1 MSLNFF
7 IKKGGLTSVARKN
20 QPAYKSTAGKKINT
34 KWLNNVMKSIGS
46 TTMDSFKTIAPNL
59 YSAGEGIASSVRDIR
74 NMTVG
79 NSIGKNVT
87 NLSKNKYINYGKR
100 AFDNII
106 DDLKT
111 GNLNNTERMNQAMD
125 DSFGN
130 MFDDFSFGDEEE
142 GASVTFNYMGDSK
155 QSSDA
160 TFELAKSIQKSGEA
174 NVKAQ
179 KATVDAMI
187 SVTSASMLQ
196 QQEIG
201 KETNA
206 HLGNINNN
214 IAALVA
220 YQQENTTKFYE
231 SAMAVFDRFLKKEEE
246 ESSGG
251 DKATRLFNSNGGINP
266 SAYKDYVKKQIS
278 SSLKDSNLGSMANM
292 ILSDDTAMEMVVSNP
307 IGFASKMIVQGMV
320 PHLVTNTIKGM
331 EEAFTGFMPTMIA
344 KLGEWRH
351 NEEKGLAGTIK
362 RLIGNV
368 FGIEVEKLDKIDL
381 SGKVTKD
388 AAIFDGMTRNSIVE
402 VIPKHLREMSSYLRD
417 IAEHFKVDTTK
428 SRQQA
433 EIFDAG
439 SGKYISIQELQK
451 NIAEK
456 VTNSVT
462 DAMSST
468 EFGKSIAGGGNDLV
482 GKDAKTYERMTKQMY
497 EFMSRMDGAFTPES
511 FNVNDKDSK
520 INQILGQIDVNN
532 KQEQK
537 VLNVLTETI
546 KILGENQKGLHHS
559 QFAAMRGIEAKN
571 DTLTSL
577 GKDYDIENLIAAGIT
592 SETDINEFVD
602 MYGGNKKA
610 QQNREKE
617 RERKKRE
624 EKAKEKRD
632 YKNRRKGSA
641 RSLAKHSLQ
650 EAGIIHRN
658 DTKNGRERISA
669 DNADAS
675 TLPGFIANTGG
686 HLKDSMFAAMNGD
699 NKGAIEAL
707 GAIFT
712 DGMKTLWG
720 SIKDNF
726 LNPLKESIFGKKGED
741 GYIDGGLF
749 SGVQNKAKDIWK
761 EIGFHINGKEYTDS
775 AGNKHEADPENSVVG
790 RVKGIFGTITDSI
803 KYRLFGDKDEEG
815 KDDKKKGNVVGGIID
830 TFKEG
835 LLGWKHALFGDDP
848 EKDADQQISDFK
860 EKAMKAIPDLGVGAI
875 GGLAMSQLSGGLL
888 GAIIGGPFTG
898 IALGMGTSLLAKS
911 EKFQNYLFGP
921 EVEDEEGNKSRVGGL
936 ISKKTQDMFKDP
948 AFKKSAIGGAAL
960 GIAKSFIFGSSGGIL
975 GSLVG
980 GPIAGAIFGA
990 GLGMLKKSEMFQNFM
1005 YGEIGEDGER
1015 SGGFKDKLKAKIKS
1029 TFGKDN
1035 KEDGED
1041 GKKMKKAFGMGALGA
1056 GAGGVMGLLMGGP
1069 IVGSV
1074 IGLASGIAASTGK
1087 FKKWFFGEKDE
1098 DGNVTKVGMLGKVG
1112 NWMHTEIMAPMKNKV
1127 LDIVED
1133 FKTTIKYDVFNVA
1146 KILMGPAVDYVK
1158 ESVDKVKEKFSQGL
1172 DYVKEKLFAPIG
1184 KLASTI
1190 MKPVKKAVGAV
1201 VSFAYK
1207 QVKRMVTLPFKVM
1220 KHVALA
1226 ITSPFVKLAKGVKKI
1241 IGWVGKKIFNAI
1253 GFVTKKAFKLVA
1265 APFNVAAGIANYL
1278 GGKAKDKLAG
1288 VGGEV
1293 RKKKHVKGE
1302 GWRVDL
1308 KNNKID
1314 KENELRENKK
1324 NRRERANMAY
1334 NRSLVAKTLGYDV
1347 KYLTE
1352 ENYEAALKV
1361 DKKLARKMKGPG
1373 FGRLGDK
1380 SKRQFEE
1387 DPAEVARK
1395 QQAKIAKS
1403 SDADIATMDTKDQDI
1418 GTRNLIQSTR
1428 QTSILE
1434 RIFNWLTGKKSK
1446 FGDSYGNVTDGGD
1459 AKDDQTAEGNKKPE
1473 DQNEEAEEEN
1483 IEEDNR
1489 KWYEKISDEI
1499 SESGGVLNWAKG
1511 KLTSAKDKVKGF
1523 FSKDSIKEGF
1533 ENSDLNRAIQKVKG
1547 FFGSKN
1553 RTRAKGGPV
1562 EKGKSYLVG
1571 DGGTDPSAAE
1581 VFVPKTNGKILSQ
1594 KNGGI
1599 KVTIEGIAT
1608 KAIQAIKS
1616 IFTGGPGNILPGQS
1630 GGPNLV
1636 GNDDSS
1642 DSVSLARASV
1652 NANAEADYDEEGNL
1666 IKEKV
1671 DSETI
1676 DDIEDEDEKE
1686 DAIVAADNAADLAN
1700 AKNAGSFISQRKK
1713 KEEAK
1718 NEENAKTQID
1728 LLDKIRSGQEKAN
1741 KEQKSH
1747 FNIWESVF
1755 SKKGL
1760 ITAAILGLFAIFP
1773 NLPGTIV
1780 EGLFNAV
1787 KAIGKSLGLQIEG
1800 ELEKNAANGGIG
1812 KNTDG
1817 NNAAEEVQETI
1828 DNITDGNILDLQKDG
1843 SASKT
1848 SSSILKVLGR
1858 AGLNWKNRYFTKGNS
1873 KTTKR
1878 IKKVMR
1884 GVETV
1889 VKTPGRVLNRV
1900 INGKP
1905 TEYEKVIRDSKK
1917 NKLTYDKKNKRWID
1931 NYNREVLSQDQWD
1944 ELVKE
1949 NGDDWAKANKDKYY
1963 LPDDKTSPKNPKQG
1977 KVSKKISE
1985 IKEGAKTKL
1994 KETKPAKKV
2003 AEFKENLTTKAKN
2016 SKPGQALEKGRTKI
2030 QNAQEAVKGKIDD
2043 AKGAVK
2049 GKFDDAKGAVKGKFD
2064 DLKNT
2069 AKDKF
2074 TNAVSGKTDDIMKAG
2089 AEKADDAIEATTKKL
2104 TNKGVES
2111 DGWFKKVTGMVS
2123 DFFKSLFEKIA
2134 KASGKNADDL
2144 VKVTSKFGFKNIKA
2158 ALKKVWDKTA
2168 GKLIGFITGKI
2179 GAASVTFGLSELVGL
2194 GISAIDGATC
2204 AAKLFE
2210 VSKEDVDGTMT
2221 LISTAW
2227 GALTGTTVGGLFDL
2241 VCSVLE
2247 PFMGKIQK
2255 FICVA
2260 IYTFIKGSDSEDV
2273 KALGENQKKF
2283 RVEWEKDRDAKLKKE
2298 YETQQK
2304 AGIIGKDVTFE
2315 QFLAGVKDGTYKAN
2329 AQSFE
2334 DYNTNVNGG
2343 LMDKTIDAV
2352 GGGIT
2357 TAAHAVGTWW
2367 SGDTKYQD
2375 DKGNVYTKTKTGD
2388 WQVTDKDG
2396 KDLGTVNADA
2406 IDPKKMK
2413 DVSTDGAWGAI
2424 KSGAGAVVD
2433 GAKKF
2438 GGAVADGAGAVIDAG
2453 KNLAGKAVD
2462 TVKNVGSWIGGMFGF
2477 GGDDEEE
2484 EKKKAEEEKRKA
2496 EEAKKKK
2503 EQEEQA
2509 KKEEELMSHKYEVIN
2524 DANKTYW
2531 QYDKKTKKFLHY
2543 TADGKIIQGESKT
2556 TEEITQLVKDNV
2568 LKDVKIARRIERPS
2582 SLIGNLLNVGKAAI
2596 DSVKK
2601 DGLVGTAKK
2610 AGSAVMDGAKKLGGK
2625 LLGGIKNIFGFGGDD
2640 EEEKKKKAEEE
2651 KRKAEEAKKKKE
2663 QEEQAKKEEELMSH
2677 KYEVVG
2683 DKNKS
2688 YWQYDKKTK
2697 KFLHYKADGKVI
2709 EGESKT
2715 TEEITQLVKDKKL
2728 KDVKIATKL
2737 TEKKKETGFL
2747 GRLINVGK
2755 AAINSVKKDGLLGTA
2770 KKVGS
2775 AAIDTAK
2782 KFGGKLIDAAK
2793 KGGIGGAVKTAV
2805 GTIAGGIKKVG
2816 GKLVGGIKDIFSSG
2830 SNSEMKKAELIMKS
2844 KFEVVG
2850 DKNKSYWKY
2859 DPKAKKFYHYTS
2871 DGKKIEKDGAK
2882 TAKDIADL
2890 LKEKKLTIIKPQ
2902 TKQEKKKEEG
2912 FFGKLINAGKNAINA
2927 AKKGGI
2933 GGALKNAVGTIAGGI
2948 KKVGGKLLG
2957 GVKKSFGLN
2966 KNNETKDKKKKS
2978 EEILSSHKYMVVG
2991 DKKKSYW
2998 KYDPKA
3004 KKFYHYSADGKKI
3017 EKDKGKST
3025 EEIFKLLREKK
3036 LKLEKIPTKKEKKKE
3051 EGFFGKLINAGKNA
3065 INAAKKGGIGGA
3077 LKDMGGKLL
3086 GGAKNL
3092 IKKTPIGKA
3101 ISFGK
3106 KMVGKLTDKL
3116 TKEQIYRDPKDKTYW
3131 KYDAKE
3137 KVYYKYNVNNQKTDD
3152 KPKTQKQIDKLFK
3165 EGKLVKDT
3173 IKKDNVLTRSIDAVK
3188 KLGKKAIDSAKKTF
3202 SAITGKATKKSTNK
3216 SIKPERL
3223 SKIGKR
3229 MESGKDY
3236 IYYAKKDKSYYA
3248 CVGGKWY
3255 HFNKDGQKLDEK
3267 EVSYSYIFSKFSNGD
3282 LVRDKISGKTKI
3294 TNEKDLKKYI
3304 KSLSKNAKKND
3315 WETKKELDKKL
3326 EKQNKGKTKPKKR
3339 KTKKVFMSPDGDY
3352 YKKNKD
3358 GTYNHYNSI
3367 GNLIDENI
3375 DGEDKDKIEKKI
3387 KNGTLVSSEIS
3398 EKKKVDASKVHGG
3411 INKTVNSVWKES
3423 QKNLEGNTNT
3433 VTGAVTGTATKSTS
3447 STTSPAKS
3455 GIFGLAGSIFSGI
3468 FGGGFSNEDDEI
3480 GGAGGDELNGFKFFS
3495 QKDKRWKDKD
3505 YSSGKS
3511 KSTMGKAGCGPTA
3524 MSMVASQLSGKNL
3537 SPVDIAADAKNAG
3550 FRDKTGTNANFIS
3563 YESKKLNLPSVQTQN
3578 PSAEYIVS
3586 ELDKG
3591 HPMILNGISPNEKNS
3606 PYTRKGHYIVAVGR
3620 DDNGNIRIND
3630 PRGKSKSKSI
3640 SPEKL
3645 AKETRLGWS
3654 FKKNRIKRF
3663 ITKKTGGYGE
3673 KDWIGTV
3680 RSVHKAMSDAG
3691 RKNGWKYDQGAYHNI
3706 KVDNKTY
3713 NVRWDCSGFV
3723 SACLEVYG
3731 SFKKGQKT
3739 NSTGF
3744 VNMKNL
3750 SGFTPMNWCG
3760 WDKLQEGDIIARN
3773 GHVEIFA
3780 YNKKGK
3786 HFVYNAGSTEAINA
3800 TEPSGSSHSDYTRV
3814 LRPDEPGEGVELQ
3827 TDTASSDATTSNGSE
3842 TNTDPSNGFLDNFQA
3857 LASEYANRVMKGDY
3871 NSDFS
3876 SVLSGDPNSSDDSSN
3891 ASGETAS
3898 AATEI
3903 EGNGN
3908 IEKVWNFFAKNGF
3921 SAAAI
3926 SGIIGN
3932 MYQESGVNPKSIQG
3946 NGKGPAA
3953 GIFQWENYNTK
3964 SSRWKALDNK
3974 ARKEGKDWKDLGVQ
3988 LDFALGEMKGKD
4000 IDNRLKGKYG
4010 IINNGKS
4017 RETTDIDGKKYTLNA
4032 ISDGFEGF
4040 KQIADVEEAVK
4051 SFEAA
4056 YERAGKPNFKRRIDK
4071 AKEVYKKYGKE
4082 ASTTDEGGSGGF
4094 GDYGDEMDIFTS
4106 TYKTSSNTTMNTNS
4120 TSDDKLIKLLSGDHS
4135 EINRLLNKSTS
4146 EEKMEKLLEKMVS
4159 ILESISD
4166 SSSSSITELKKI
4178 AANSKMNGQYN
4189 TNIVNGGGTNNIIQN
4204 GSGQPS
4210 SESRNSVLAR
4220 QLAKG

>member
-1 MSLNFF
+1 M
-7 IKKGGLTSVARKN
+7 ARKN

-59 YSAGEGIASSVRDIR
+59 YSAGEGVASSVRDIK
-74 NMTVG
+74 NLTTG
-79 NSIGKNVT
+79 NSIGTGVT

-307 IGFASKMIVQGMV
+307 IGFASKMIIQGMV

-368 FGIEVEKLDKIDL
+368 FGIEVDKLDKIDL

-417 IAEHFKVDTTK
+417 IAEHFKVDTRK

-468 EFGKSIAGGGNDLV
+468 EFGKSIASGGNELV
-482 GKDAKTYERMTKQMY
+482 GKDAKTYERMTNQMY

-511 FNVNDKDSK
+511 FNTKDKDSK
-520 INQILGQIDVNN
+520 INQILSQIDVNN

-537 VLNVLTETI
+537 VLDVLTETI
-546 KILGENQKGLHHS
+546 NLLGKNQKGLHHS

-571 DTLTSL
+571 DTITSL

-617 RERKKRE
+617 RERKKLE
-624 EKAKEKRD
+624 EKAREKRD

-658 DTKNGRERISA
+658 DTKAGRERISA

-699 NKGAIEAL
+699 SKGAMGAL

-720 SIKDNF
+720 SIKENF

-775 AGNKHEADPENSVVG
+775 AGNKHEADPENSVIG

-815 KDDKKKGNVVGGIID
+815 KDDKKKGNVVGGIIN

-888 GAIIGGPFTG
+888 GAMIGGPFTG

-921 EVEDEEGNKSRVGGL
+921 EVEDEDGNKSRVGGL

-960 GIAKSFIFGSSGGIL
+960 GIAKSFIFGSSGGLL

-1029 TFGKDN
+1029 TFGKEN

-1087 FKKWFFGEKDE
+1087 FKKWFFGEKDK

-1172 DYVKEKLFAPIG
+1172 NYVKEKLFAPIG

-1201 VSFAYK
+1201 VNFAYK
-1207 QVKRMVTLPFKVM
+1207 QVKTMVTLPFKVM

-1226 ITSPFVKLAKGVKKI
+1226 ITSPFVKLAKGVKNI
-1241 IGWVGKKIFNAI
+1241 IKGIGKKIFNAI

-1288 VGGEV
+1288 VGGDV
-1293 RKKKHVKGE
+1293 KKKKHVKGE

-1352 ENYEAALKV
+1352 ANYEAALKV

-1387 DPAEVARK
+1387 DPAELARK
-1395 QQAKIAKS
+1395 QQAKLAKS
-1403 SDADIATMDTKDQDI
+1403 SDADIASMDTKDQDI

-1459 AKDDQTAEGNKKPE
+1459 AKDDQTDEGSKKPE
-1473 DQNEEAEEEN
+1473 DQNEEVEEEN
-1483 IEEDNR
+1483 TEEDNR

-1499 SESGGVLNWAKG
+1499 FESGGVLNWSKG
-1511 KLTSAKDKVKGF
+1511 KLISAKDKVKGF

-1533 ENSDLNRAIQKVKG
+1533 ENSDLNHAIQKVKG

-1630 GGPNLV
+1630 GGPSLV

-1671 DSETI
+1671 DPETI

-1686 DAIVAADNAADLAN
+1686 DAIIAADNAADLAN

-1780 EGLFNAV
+1780 DGLFNSV

-1817 NNAAEEVQETI
+1817 NSATEEVQETI
-1828 DNITDGNILDLQKDG
+1828 NNVTDGNILDLQKDG

-1848 SSSILKVLGR
+1848 SSSVFKVIGR
-1858 AGLNWKNRYFTKGNS
+1858 AGLNWRNRYFTTGNS
-1873 KTTKR
+1873 KTTKH

-1889 VKTPGRVLNRV
+1889 VKTPGRILNRV

-1949 NGDDWAKANKDKYY
+1949 NGEDWAKANKDNYY

-1985 IKEGAKTKL
+1985 IKEGAKTKI
-1994 KETKPAKKV
+1994 KESKPGKKV
-2003 AEFKENLTTKAKN
+2003 TEIKEGAKIKIKE

-2043 AKGAVK
+2043 AKGVVK
-2049 GKFDDAKGAVKGKFD
+2049 GKVD
-2064 DLKNT
+2064 DLKNA

-2074 TNAVSGKTDDIMKAG
+2074 KNAVSGKTDDLMKAG

-2104 TNKGVES
+2104 ANNS
-2111 DGWFKKVTGMVS
+2111 ADSGWFKKVTGMVS
-2123 DFFKSLFEKIA
+2123 DFFKTLFEKIA
-2134 KASGKNADDL
+2134 KASGKNVDDL

-2168 GKLIGFITGKI
+2168 GKLIGFLTGKL
-2179 GAASVTFGLSELVGL
+2179 GLASVSFGISELVGL

-2227 GALTGTTVGGLFDL
+2227 GALAGTTVGGLFDL

-2247 PFMGKIQK
+2247 PFLGKIQK
-2255 FICVA
+2255 FICVS

-2329 AQSFE
+2329 SQSFE
-2334 DYNTNVNGG
+2334 DYNTDVNGG
-2343 LMDKTIDAV
+2343 MIDKTIDAV

-2375 DKGNVYTKTKTGD
+2375 DKGNTYTKTKSGD

-2396 KDLGTVNADA
+2396 KDIGTVNEKA
-2406 IDPKKMK
+2406 IDTSKMK
-2413 DVSTDGAWGAI
+2413 DVSTGGAWGTI
-2424 KSGAGAVVD
+2424 KSGAKKLGGAVVD
-2433 GAKKF
+2433 GAKKL
-2438 GGAVADGAGAVIDAG
+2438 GGAALDAG
-2453 KNLAGKAVD
+2453 KNLAGKA
-2462 TVKNVGSWIGGMFGF
+2462 I
-2477 GGDDEEE
+2477 
-2484 EKKKAEEEKRKA
+2484 
-2496 EEAKKKK
+2496 
-2503 EQEEQA
+2503 
-2509 KKEEELMSHKYEVIN
+2509 
-2524 DANKTYW
+2524 
-2531 QYDKKTKKFLHY
+2531 
-2543 TADGKIIQGESKT
+2543 
-2556 TEEITQLVKDNV
+2556 
-2568 LKDVKIARRIERPS
+2568 
-2582 SLIGNLLNVGKAAI
+2582 
-2596 DSVKK
+2596 
-2601 DGLVGTAKK
+2601 
-2610 AGSAVMDGAKKLGGK
+2610 
-2625 LLGGIKNIFGFGGDD
+2625 
-2640 EEEKKKKAEEE
+2640 
-2651 KRKAEEAKKKKE
+2651 
-2663 QEEQAKKEEELMSH
+2663 
-2677 KYEVVG
+2677 
-2683 DKNKS
+2683 
-2688 YWQYDKKTK
+2688 
-2697 KFLHYKADGKVI
+2697 
-2709 EGESKT
+2709 
-2715 TEEITQLVKDKKL
+2715 
-2728 KDVKIATKL
+2728 
-2737 TEKKKETGFL
+2737 
-2747 GRLINVGK
+2747 
-2755 AAINSVKKDGLLGTA
+2755 
-2770 KKVGS
+2770 
-2775 AAIDTAK
+2775 
-2782 KFGGKLIDAAK
+2782 
-2793 KGGIGGAVKTAV
+2793 
-2805 GTIAGGIKKVG
+2805 GGIKKVG
-2816 GKLVGGIKDIFSSG
+2816 SWVGGIFGFGGESEEKRKKEEMISNFIYKDQKTG
-2830 SNSEMKKAELIMKS
+2830 Q
-2844 KFEVVG
+2844 
-2850 DKNKSYWKY
+2850 YWKY
-2859 DPKAKKFYHYTS
+2859 D
-2871 DGKKIEKDGAK
+2871 
-2882 TAKDIADL
+2882 
-2890 LKEKKLTIIKPQ
+2890 KEKKLFYLYSKDGKKDESKTLKAEDILKMIKEKKLIPEKIDK
-2902 TKQEKKKEEG
+2902 TTEKKKTG
-2912 FFGKLINAGKNAINA
+2912 IFGSLLNIGKQAIN
-2927 AKKGGI
+2927 
-2933 GGALKNAVGTIAGGI
+2933 
-2948 KKVGGKLLG
+2948 
-2957 GVKKSFGLN
+2957 FG
-2966 KNNETKDKKKKS
+2966 
-2978 EEILSSHKYMVVG
+2978 
-2991 DKKKSYW
+2991 
-2998 KYDPKA
+2998 
-3004 KKFYHYSADGKKI
+3004 
-3017 EKDKGKST
+3017 
-3025 EEIFKLLREKK
+3025 
-3036 LKLEKIPTKKEKKKE
+3036 
-3051 EGFFGKLINAGKNA
+3051 
-3065 INAAKKGGIGGA
+3065 
-3077 LKDMGGKLL
+3077 
-3086 GGAKNL
+3086 KNL
-3092 IKKTPIGKA
+3092 IKKTPIEKA

-3106 KMVGKLTDKL
+3106 KMVGNITDKF
-3116 TKEQIYRDPKDKTYW
+3116 TKEEVYRDPKDKAYW
-3131 KYDAKE
+3131 KYDAKK
-3137 KVYYKYNVNNQKTDD
+3137 KVYYKYNVNNQITDD
-3152 KPKTQKQIDKLFK
+3152 KPKTQKEIDKLFK
-3165 EGKLVKDT
+3165 DGKLVKDR
-3173 IKKDNVLTRSIDAVK
+3173 IKKDNVLTKSIDAVK
-3188 KLGKKAIDSAKKTF
+3188 KMGKNAIDSAKKTF
-3202 SAITGKATKKSTNK
+3202 STITDKMFKKPKNK
-3216 SIKPERL
+3216 IMKPINL
-3223 SKIGKR
+3223 HKKK
-3229 MESGKDY
+3229 ESGKDY

-3255 HFNKDGQKLDEK
+3255 HFNKNGQKIDEK
-3267 EVSYSYIFSKFSNGD
+3267 EISYSYIFSKFSNGD

-3294 TNEKDLKKYI
+3294 TNEKEMKKYI
-3304 KSLSKNAKKND
+3304 KSISKNAKKND

-3326 EKQNKGKTKPKKR
+3326 KKQNKGKTKPKKR

-3375 DGEDKDKIEKKI
+3375 GGEDKDKIEKKI

-3398 EKKKVDASKVHGG
+3398 EKKKIDASKVHGG

-3423 QKNLEGNTNT
+3423 QKNLEGNKNT
-3433 VTGAVTGTATKSTS
+3433 VTGTVTGTSTKKTS
-3447 STTSPAKS
+3447 STTTTRAAKP
-3455 GIFGLAGSIFSGI
+3455 GVFGLVGSIFSGI

-3578 PSAEYIVS
+3578 PSAEYISSQVDS
-3586 ELDKG
+3586 G
-3591 HPMILNGISPNEKNS
+3591 HPMILNGVAKDSKSS
-3606 PYTRKGHYIVAVGR
+3606 PYTKSGHYIVAVGKN
-3620 DDNGNIRIND
+3620 DSGDILIND
-3630 PRGKSKSKSI
+3630 PRGRSKSI
-3640 SPEKL
+3640 PISADRL
-3645 AKETRLGWS
+3645 ASETRLGWS
-3654 FKKNRIKRF
+3654 FGGFNRKKKSRKLFGTKTKGGFGENSFTAEDVIAVAKNEVGYSEKASAKNLDDKKKNAGKGNYTKYAKEVGHTNGLAWCATFVTWCFVTAANGDKNKAKEVLCGANTAGCANNVAAFKSAKRYD
-3663 ITKKTGGYGE
+3663 KKPHPG
-3673 KDWIGTV
+3673 DV
-3680 RSVHKAMSDAG
+3680 V
-3691 RKNGWKYDQGAYHNI
+3691 
-3706 KVDNKTY
+3706 
-3713 NVRWDCSGFV
+3713 F
-3723 SACLEVYG
+3723 
-3731 SFKKGQKT
+3731 F
-3739 NSTGF
+3739 
-3744 VNMKNL
+3744 
-3750 SGFTPMNWCG
+3750 MN
-3760 WDKLQEGDIIARN
+3760 
-3773 GHVEIFA
+3773 
-3780 YNKKGK
+3780 
-3786 HFVYNAGSTEAINA
+3786 
-3800 TEPSGSSHSDYTRV
+3800 GSSHTGLVIAVDGDNITTIEGNTSPGKFNRDGGCVAEKKYNIKKESRISGFGHPKYDGSSNFGGVTSD
-3814 LRPDEPGEGVELQ
+3814 G
-3827 TDTASSDATTSNGSE
+3827 SSKNSDATATSE
-3842 TNTDPSNGFLDNFQA
+3842 TNTDVSNGFLDKFQA

-3876 SVLSGDPNSSDDSSN
+3876 SVLSGNSNSSDDSSN
-3891 ASGETAS
+3891 ASGKTAS

-3903 EGNGN
+3903 EGKGN

-3964 SSRWKALDNK
+3964 SSRWKALDDK
-3974 ARKEGKDWKDLGVQ
+3974 AKKEGKDWKDLGVQ
-3988 LDFALGEMKGKD
+3988 LDFALGEMKSKD

-4010 IINNGKS
+4010 IISNGKS
-4017 RETTDIDGKKYTLNA
+4017 KETTDFDGRKYTLNA
-4032 ISDGFEGF
+4032 IPDGFKGF
-4040 KQIADVEEAVK
+4040 KQIDDVEEAVK

-4082 ASTTDEGGSGGF
+4082 APTTDKGGSGGF
-4094 GDYGDEMDIFTS
+4094 GDYDDEMDIFTS
-4106 TYKTSSNTTMNTNS
+4106 TYKPSSNTTTNTNS

-4135 EINRLLNKSTS
+4135 EINRILNKSTS
-4146 EEKMEKLLEKMVS
+4146 EEKMERLLEKMVS

-4204 GSGQPS
+4204 GSGQTS

>member
-1 MSLNFF
+1 M
-7 IKKGGLTSVARKN
+7 ARKN

-59 YSAGEGIASSVRDIR
+59 YSAGEGIASSVRDIKSL
-74 NMTVG
+74 TSG
-79 NSIGKNVT
+79 NSIGSGVNS
-87 NLSKNKYINYGKR
+87 LSKNKYINYGKR

-160 TFELAKSIQKSGEA
+160 TFELAKSIQKTGEA

-246 ESSGG
+246 ESSGN
-251 DKATRLFNSNGGINP
+251 DKTTRLFNSNGGINP

-417 IAEHFKVDTTK
+417 IAEHFKVDTKK

-456 VTNSVT
+456 VTSSVT

-468 EFGKSIAGGGNDLV
+468 EFGKSIAGGGNELV

-511 FNVNDKDSK
+511 FNVKDKDSK
-520 INQILGQIDVNN
+520 INQILSQIDVNN

-537 VLNVLTETI
+537 VLGVLTETI
-546 KILGENQKGLHHS
+546 KLLGENQKGLHHS

-571 DTLTSL
+571 DTLSSL

-592 SETDINEFVD
+592 SETDINEFID

-617 RERKKRE
+617 RERNKRE

-650 EAGIIHRN
+650 EAGVIHRN
-658 DTKNGRERISA
+658 DTKAGRERIGA
-669 DNADAS
+669 ENADAS
-675 TLPGFIANTGG
+675 TVPGFIANTGG

-699 NKGAIEAL
+699 TKGAMEAL
-707 GAIFT
+707 GTIFT
-712 DGMKTLWG
+712 DGMKTFWG
-720 SIKDNF
+720 SIKENF
-726 LNPLKESIFGKKGED
+726 LTPLKESIFGKKGED

-803 KYRLFGDKDEEG
+803 KYRLFGDKDDEG

-835 LLGWKHALFGDDP
+835 LLGWKKALFGDDP
-848 EKDADQQISDFK
+848 EKDADQQLSDFK

-888 GAIIGGPFTG
+888 GAMIGGPFTG
-898 IALGMGTSLLAKS
+898 IAIGMGTSLLAKS

-936 ISKKTQDMFKDP
+936 ISKKTQEMFKDP

-980 GPIAGAIFGA
+980 GPIAGAMFGA

-1005 YGEIGEDGER
+1005 YGEMGEDGER

-1035 KEDGED
+1035 KEDGEE
-1041 GKKMKKAFGMGALGA
+1041 GKKMKKAFGMGAIGA

-1069 IVGSV
+1069 IVGSM

-1184 KLASTI
+1184 KLASSI

-1207 QVKRMVTLPFKVM
+1207 QVKTMVTLPFKVM

-1352 ENYEAALKV
+1352 ANYEAALKV

-1373 FGRLGDK
+1373 FGRFGDK
-1380 SKRQFEE
+1380 SKRDFEK
-1387 DPAEVARK
+1387 DPAEIARE

-1459 AKDDQTAEGNKKPE
+1459 AKAEQTAEGNKKPE
-1473 DQNEEAEEEN
+1473 DQNEEDEEEN
-1483 IEEDNR
+1483 TEEEKDNR

-1523 FSKDSIKEGF
+1523 FSKESFMEGF
-1533 ENSDLNRAIQKVKG
+1533 ENSDLNRGIQKVKG

-1562 EKGKSYLVG
+1562 DKGKSYLVG

-1581 VFVPKTNGKILSQ
+1581 VFVPKTSGKILSQ
-1594 KNGGI
+1594 KDGGI

-1630 GGPNLV
+1630 GSPNLI
-1636 GNDDSS
+1636 GSDNSS
-1642 DSVSLARASV
+1642 DSASVARASV

-1676 DDIEDEDEKE
+1676 DDIEVVDDKK
-1686 DAIVAADNAADLAN
+1686 DAIIAADNAADLAN
-1700 AKNAGSFISQRKK
+1700 AKNAGSFVSQQKK
-1713 KEEAK
+1713 KEDKEAA
-1718 NEENAKTQID
+1718 EGAKKQ
-1728 LLDKIRSGQEKAN
+1728 LDTLRDIKLGQDEGN
-1741 KEQKSH
+1741 KDRKEHSSMWAS
-1747 FNIWESVF
+1747 IF

-1760 ITAAILGLFAIFP
+1760 ITMGIVALLLQFPGLLKGLPDLISGAVDLFKKIGPILKKIAGFLGDTVGNIVKQFSDTEEMDART
-1773 NLPGTIV
+1773 NGNTI
-1780 EGLFNAV
+1780 
-1787 KAIGKSLGLQIEG
+1787 S
-1800 ELEKNAANGGIG
+1800 
-1812 KNTDG
+1812 
-1817 NNAAEEVQETI
+1817 EEAQRKLDQVTS
-1828 DNITDGNILDLQKDG
+1828 GNILMLSEDG
-1843 SASKT
+1843 SASAT
-1848 SSSILKVLGR
+1848 TGAIENYAAR
-1858 AGLNWKNRYFTKGNS
+1858 TYLNWTNRYEKSFTEHIPFVGKKKKKQKKRMKRAEKIIKAPKKAFDRVTKGKPS
-1873 KTTKR
+1873 EYDKL
-1878 IKKVMR
+1878 IGEHKKNHIMKAGDEYYDR
-1884 GVETV
+1884 YNR
-1889 VKTPGRVLNRV
+1889 RVL
-1900 INGKP
+1900 
-1905 TEYEKVIRDSKK
+1905 T
-1917 NKLTYDKKNKRWID
+1917 T
-1931 NYNREVLSQDQWD
+1931 DQWD
-1944 ELVKE
+1944 ELVAQ
-1949 NGDDWAKANKDKYY
+1949 NGEEWATNNKSKYFV
-1963 LPDDKTSPKNPKQG
+1963 PDDDSFPKKPENHKKTFKEKFNE
-1977 KVSKKISE
+1977 KVQNKKKDLNE
-1985 IKEGAKTKL
+1985 KFKKTKPGEAL
-1994 KETKPAKKV
+1994 DNMKETVTDKKNKMAQKV
-2003 AEFKENLTTKAKN
+2003 TDTVDDLKDTAKN
-2016 SKPGQALEKGRTKI
+2016 SKAGKAVQKGKETVTKTVNNVKDTMSTAIDKSKTKLQKTFANKTDDMAKAMSKHSGGDGLFSKVCGYISDFFETLTKRMNAKVGKKAQGTVGKIFSKFGPKSIKEALEKVWGKACVKISELLGGRISATAVSMGI
-2030 QNAQEAVKGKIDD
+2030 SEAVMI
-2043 AKGAVK
+2043 
-2049 GKFDDAKGAVKGKFD
+2049 
-2064 DLKNT
+2064 
-2069 AKDKF
+2069 
-2074 TNAVSGKTDDIMKAG
+2074 
-2089 AEKADDAIEATTKKL
+2089 
-2104 TNKGVES
+2104 
-2111 DGWFKKVTGMVS
+2111 
-2123 DFFKSLFEKIA
+2123 
-2134 KASGKNADDL
+2134 
-2144 VKVTSKFGFKNIKA
+2144 
-2158 ALKKVWDKTA
+2158 
-2168 GKLIGFITGKI
+2168 
-2179 GAASVTFGLSELVGL
+2179 TFG
-2194 GISAIDGATC
+2194 AIDGVSGT
-2204 AAKLFE
+2204 AKLFK
-2210 VSKEDVDGTMT
+2210 VRSEDVDGTMR
-2221 LISTAW
+2221 LVA
-2227 GALTGTTVGGLFDL
+2227 GLFGGIAGSTPGAVIEL
-2241 VCSVLE
+2241 VCSIVGPILGID
-2247 PFMGKIQK
+2247 PLN
-2255 FICVA
+2255 A
-2260 IYTFIKGSDSEDV
+2260 AATALYTWIKGKEGSESLTA
-2273 KALGENQKKF
+2273 KQEKF
-2283 RVEWEKDRDAKLKKE
+2283 QKE
-2298 YETQQK
+2298 YVGYQDAEMKKQYDTQIK
-2304 AGIIGKDVTFE
+2304 AGILSKEVTYDEFV
-2315 QFLAGVKDGTYKAN
+2315 AGVRDGKYKVN
-2329 AQSFE
+2329 YKSFD
-2334 DYNTNVNGG
+2334 DYNADVNASFSDKATNLVTKP
-2343 LMDKTIDAV
+2343 LTS
-2352 GGGIT
+2352 
-2357 TAAHAVGTWW
+2357 AAHA
-2367 SGDTKYQD
+2367 TKEALWRKEERQD
-2375 DKGNVYTKTKTGD
+2375 AKGNVYTQNKDGT

-2396 KDLGTVNADA
+2396 NDLGNIAADA
-2406 IDPKKMK
+2406 LPKEGLK
-2413 DVSTDGAWGAI
+2413 DTSKDKFLKKGFDVVKGGVDKLRK
-2424 KSGAGAVVD
+2424 KSAVVD
-2433 GAKKF
+2433 TTFKVGGAALNGAKNFAGTMLKSVGQTAVTGGKTMFKLVKSGTWDAAKRGYAGLKEATVGSFNKF
-2438 GGAVADGAGAVIDAG
+2438 KEGDILGGFGSIGKGLFDATLGNAATGIKDVATTVYDAGKEMVSNTWNNMKEIGSNIADTAKNVGGAVWDGAKAVGGKIADGAKSI
-2453 KNLAGKAVD
+2453 
-2462 TVKNVGSWIGGMFGF
+2462 GSWVGGLFGF
-2477 GGDDEEE
+2477 GGKSEEE
-2484 EKKKAEEEKRKA
+2484 KKAEEEKRKK
-2496 EEAKKKK
+2496 EEELAKLKYNINGDKNGMYYKYNTKEKKFFLFTRDGKLIGTNFLSIDQVVKMTKEKKLTPEKEDAKSVKKSTGEIEKLVKTGKTATKNDKKEGKTGTAKKVDGKASDGVKNKSKSGGKSKEDKKKKTEDAKKKK
-2503 EQEEQA
+2503 EQEE
-2509 KKEEELMSHKYEVIN
+2509 L
-2524 DANKTYW
+2524 
-2531 QYDKKTKKFLHY
+2531 
-2543 TADGKIIQGESKT
+2543 
-2556 TEEITQLVKDNV
+2556 
-2568 LKDVKIARRIERPS
+2568 
-2582 SLIGNLLNVGKAAI
+2582 
-2596 DSVKK
+2596 
-2601 DGLVGTAKK
+2601 
-2610 AGSAVMDGAKKLGGK
+2610 
-2625 LLGGIKNIFGFGGDD
+2625 
-2640 EEEKKKKAEEE
+2640 
-2651 KRKAEEAKKKKE
+2651 
-2663 QEEQAKKEEELMSH
+2663 AKKEEELMSH

-2715 TEEITQLVKDKKL
+2715 TEEITKLVKDKKL
-2728 KDVKIATKL
+2728 NDIKIAKRI
-2737 TEKKKETGFL
+2737 EKPSTVFRNL
-2747 GRLINVGK
+2747 LNVGK
-2755 AAINSVKKDGLLGTA
+2755 
-2770 KKVGS
+2770 S
-2775 AAIDTAK
+2775 AFNIT
-2782 KFGGKLIDAAK
+2782 
-2793 KGGIGGAVKTAV
+2793 
-2805 GTIAGGIKKVG
+2805 
-2816 GKLVGGIKDIFSSG
+2816 
-2830 SNSEMKKAELIMKS
+2830 
-2844 KFEVVG
+2844 
-2850 DKNKSYWKY
+2850 
-2859 DPKAKKFYHYTS
+2859 
-2871 DGKKIEKDGAK
+2871 
-2882 TAKDIADL
+2882 
-2890 LKEKKLTIIKPQ
+2890 
-2902 TKQEKKKEEG
+2902 
-2912 FFGKLINAGKNAINA
+2912 KNALN
-2927 AKKGGI
+2927 I
-2933 GGALKNAVGTIAGGI
+2933 G
-2948 KKVGGKLLG
+2948 
-2957 GVKKSFGLN
+2957 
-2966 KNNETKDKKKKS
+2966 
-2978 EEILSSHKYMVVG
+2978 
-2991 DKKKSYW
+2991 
-2998 KYDPKA
+2998 
-3004 KKFYHYSADGKKI
+3004 
-3017 EKDKGKST
+3017 
-3025 EEIFKLLREKK
+3025 
-3036 LKLEKIPTKKEKKKE
+3036 
-3051 EGFFGKLINAGKNA
+3051 
-3065 INAAKKGGIGGA
+3065 
-3077 LKDMGGKLL
+3077 
-3086 GGAKNL
+3086 KNL
-3092 IKKTPIGKA
+3092 IKKTPIGQA

-3106 KMVGKLTDKL
+3106 KMVGNLTDKF
-3116 TKEQIYRDPKDKTYW
+3116 TKEEVYRDPKDKTYW
-3131 KYDAKE
+3131 KYDAKK

-3152 KPKTQKQIDKLFK
+3152 NPKTQKEIDKLFK
-3165 EGKLVKDT
+3165 DGKLVKDT
-3173 IKKDNVLTRSIDAVK
+3173 IKKDNALTRSIDAVK
-3188 KLGKKAIDSAKKTF
+3188 KMGKNAIDNAKKSLST
-3202 SAITGKATKKSTNK
+3202 ITDKIFKKPNNK
-3216 SIKPERL
+3216 SKKPIKL
-3223 SKIGKR
+3223 HKKI
-3229 MESGKDY
+3229 ESGKDY

-3255 HFNKDGQKLDEK
+3255 HFNKNGQKLDEK

-3294 TNEKDLKKYI
+3294 TNEKEMKKYI

-3315 WETKKELDKKL
+3315 WESKKELDKKL
-3326 EKQNKGKTKPKKR
+3326 EKQNKGKLKPKKR

-3423 QKNLEGNTNT
+3423 QKNLEGNTNA
-3433 VTGAVTGTATKSTS
+3433 VTGAVTETATRTPRT
-3447 STTSPAKS
+3447 TTSAAKS
-3455 GIFGLAGSIFSGI
+3455 GMFGVVGSLFSGI
-3468 FGGGFSNEDDEI
+3468 FGGRGNDVDEI

-3505 YSSGKS
+3505 YSSGRS

-3563 YESKKLNLPSVQTQN
+3563 YESKKLNLPSVQSEN
-3578 PSAEYIVS
+3578 PTAEYIIS

-3591 HPMILNGISPNEKNS
+3591 HPMILNGVSSDEKNS
-3606 PYTRKGHYIVAVGR
+3606 PYTRQGHYIVAVGR
-3620 DDNGNIRIND
+3620 DDLGNVLIND

-3640 SPEKL
+3640 KAEKL

-3654 FKKNRIKRF
+3654 FMKNKLRRLRSKR
-3663 ITKKTGGYGE
+3663 TGGYGE

-3691 RKNGWKYDQGAYHNI
+3691 RKNGWKYNQEAYHNI
-3706 KVDNKTY
+3706 KVDNETY

-3723 SACLEVYG
+3723 SACLQVYG
-3731 SFKKGQKT
+3731 SFKKGHTT

-3744 VNMKNL
+3744 VGMKKL

-3760 WDKLQEGDIIARN
+3760 WDKLQEGDIIARK

-3786 HFVYNAGSTEAINA
+3786 HFVYNAGSTNAINA
-3800 TEPSGSSHSDYTRV
+3800 TEPSGSSHSDYTKV
-3814 LRPDEPGEGVELQ
+3814 LRPNEPGEGVELQ
-3827 TDTASSDATTSNGSE
+3827 TDSGSSDATTNSGT
-3842 TNTDPSNGFLDNFQA
+3842 TNTDVSNGFLDKFQA

-3876 SVLSGDPNSSDDSSN
+3876 SVLSGDPNSSDNSSN
-3891 ASGETAS
+3891 ASGETAG

-3903 EGNGN
+3903 EGKGN

-3964 SSRWKALDNK
+3964 SSRWKALDTK

-4010 IINNGKS
+4010 IISNGKS

-4032 ISDGFEGF
+4032 IPDGFEGF

-4056 YERAGKPNFKRRIDK
+4056 YERAGKPNFKRRIKK

-4082 ASTTDEGGSGGF
+4082 APTTDEGGSGGF

-4106 TYKTSSNTTMNTNS
+4106 TYKTSSNTTTNTNS
-4120 TSDDKLIKLLSGDHS
+4120 TSDDKLVKLLSEDHS
-4135 EINRLLNKSTS
+4135 EINRNLSKSTS